1 MSVEQLS
8 LTPNEQP
15 QPGPV
20 TGSERIHSIDVLRG
34 FAVLG
39 ILAMNI
45 YDFAMPSAAYFNPTV
60 YGGSEGLNYYTW
72 VFTHLFFDMKFMS
85 IFSMLFGAGMIL
97 MMGRAEEA
105 GASFKA
111 FYFRRTFWLLIIG
124 LIHAYLL
131 WNGDILVSYAVC
143 GFLIYIFRNR
153 KAKSLIRLGLMVLM
167 LGTLLNIGF
176 GLLFEFM
183 RQQSDE
189 VQKALAA
196 GEEPSE
202 MQTGMA
208 RNWKAM
214 QSEFDPSPH
223 EIRKQLETYRD
234 GYAGILKDRAPD
246 VLMTHTQ
253 GLPFYIIWRAGG
265 LMLLGMGFLKLGVF
279 SAERSRRF
287 YLTWIILGYG
297 LGLPIVLYGYTRM
310 VAGGFSVVYHFGQ
323 PYNYVGSILVAMG
336 HIGLIMLVCKMNI
349 LDKLRKALAAVGRMA
364 LTNYLI
370 HTLVFTTIF
379 YGYGLGLFGHV
390 DRFAQ
395 MGFVLG
401 MWILQLIY
409 SPIWLRH
416 FRFGPAEWLW
426 RSLTYRKKQPMK
438 N

>member
-1 MSVEQLS
+1 MPDEQLS
-8 LTPNEQP
+8 LTPNAQP

-20 TGSERIHSIDVLRG
+20 TGSARIHSIDVLRG

-45 YDFAMPSAAYFNPTV
+45 YAFSMPEAAYFNPQI
-60 YGGSEGLNYYTW
+60 YGGFSGLNRYVW

-85 IFSMLFGAGMIL
+85 IFSMLFGAGMVL

-105 GASFKA
+105 GAKFKG

-124 LIHAYLL
+124 LVHAYLL
-131 WNGDILVSYAVC
+131 WVGDILVSYAVT
-143 GFLIYIFRNR
+143 GFIIYLFRHKSA
-153 KAKSLIRLGLMVLM
+153 KALIRTGILLL
-167 LGTLLNIGF
+167 LAGTILNILF
-176 GLLFEFM
+176 GLFFDFM
-183 RQQSDE
+183 QQQSNE
-189 VQKALAA
+189 AARMLAA
-196 GEEPSE
+196 GEEPTE
-202 MQTGMA
+202 MQRGMHE
-208 RNWKAM
+208 NWMAM
-214 QSEFDPSPH
+214 QSYFNPSAQ
-223 EIRKQLETYRD
+223 EIQEELDIYRD
-234 GYAGILKDRAPD
+234 GYSGMLKDRAPD
-246 VLMTHTQ
+246 VLMTHIQ
-253 GLPFYIIWRAGG
+253 SLPFYIIWRVGG

-297 LGLPIVLYGYTRM
+297 LGLPIILYGYSILNS
-310 VAGGFSVVYHFGQ
+310 ADFDVVYRFGQ
-323 PYNYVGSILVAMG
+323 PYNYVGSVLVAMG
-336 HIGLIMLVCKMNI
+336 HIGLVMLVCKANI
-349 LDKLRKALAAVGRMA
+349 LTKFRNALGAVGRMA
-364 LTNYLI
+364 LTNYLM
-370 HTLVFTTIF
+370 HTIILTTIF

-409 SPIWLRH
+409 SPVWLRH

-426 RSLTYRKKQPMK
+426 RSLTYRKKQPMR